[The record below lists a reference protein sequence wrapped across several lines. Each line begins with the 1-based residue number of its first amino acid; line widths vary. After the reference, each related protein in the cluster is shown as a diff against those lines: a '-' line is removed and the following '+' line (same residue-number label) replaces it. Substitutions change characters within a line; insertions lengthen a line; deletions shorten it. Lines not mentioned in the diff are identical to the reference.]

1 MKYRIWD
8 KANKIYNTSL
18 FVHNNGD
25 VGMLNAFTGD
35 YLVGLELDNFI
46 VELSTGL
53 KDKNCKEIYEGDIIT
68 DIEYN
73 GYIGWYK
80 RENCWAVM
88 ELDEYGICP
97 QLFECQVASQFEVVG
112 NVHNEQT

>member
-8 KANKIYNTSL
+8 KINENYNEYGL
-18 FVHNNGD
+18 FVVGVGAICFIEDNELVAVDRNN
-25 VGMLNAFTGD
+25 
-35 YLVGLELDNFI
+35 YI

-53 KDKNCKEIYEGDIIT
+53 FDKNGKEIYEGDIIT